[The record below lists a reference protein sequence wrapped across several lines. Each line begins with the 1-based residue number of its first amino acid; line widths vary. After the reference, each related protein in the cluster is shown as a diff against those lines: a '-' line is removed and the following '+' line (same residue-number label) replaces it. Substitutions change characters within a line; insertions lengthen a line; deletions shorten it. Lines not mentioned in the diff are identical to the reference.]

1 MIESIDPQWEAK
13 YMPDKVTLAPLP
25 YNIVISSL
33 YKSIHN
39 CYKSDIPLTYV
50 DTNTQ
55 PETNLP

>member
-1 MIESIDPQWEAK
+1 
-13 YMPDKVTLAPLP
+13 MPDKVTLAPLP
-25 YNIVISSL
+25 YVIVILSL

-55 PETNLP
+55 PETNFP